1 MANKRL
7 SDNKAPVADNWHFY
21 SSFSTTIDLTDGSN
35 GPQACAR
42 AIQIIGAGS
51 GQLVVKRQDG
61 TTETV
66 TGLTAGMQIAGA
78 CASIETATNVA
89 SVIVYW

>member
-1 MANKRL
+1 MANRL
-7 SDNKAPVADNWHFY
+7 SDNRSPTADNWHFFSDF
-21 SSFSTTIDLTDGSN
+21 SSTIDLTDGAH
-35 GPQACAR
+35 GPKACCR
-42 AIQIIGAGS
+42 AIQVIGAGS

-78 CASIETATNVA
+78 CSSIETSTNVA
-89 SVIVYW
+89 SVVVYW